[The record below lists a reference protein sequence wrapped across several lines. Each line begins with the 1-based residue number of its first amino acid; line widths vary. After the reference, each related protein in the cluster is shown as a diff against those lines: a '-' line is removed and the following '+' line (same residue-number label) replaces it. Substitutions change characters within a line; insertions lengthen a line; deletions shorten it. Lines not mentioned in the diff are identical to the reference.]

1 MATYVSDW
9 SQEVYGDIRSYAV
22 PAAPTSVRR
31 DYLNDY
37 LQHKLV
43 LAGVG
48 PPTIETARSYLAG
61 AFSPLANAA
70 WERDTGYGWT
80 MVPVEQMAA
89 YVSAQVHA
97 LRFFSTTSGQPRDHW
112 GFAWAPR
119 NASGVSAADFAARTG
134 LVLDRL
140 AAAVRDSGETVDP
153 ADPGSAACGP
163 PGQNVWCLAD
173 VEGARPTESWKSFR
187 TWTQSVLAFSTPAQT
202 VPAGSPSAAMS
213 LALVTSSGLPV
224 TTPTP
229 LAVTLSSSSPQG
241 TFATSTAG
249 PWSSTLSLTIAAGT
263 GTSGAFYYQDARA
276 GTHVLTASAPGA
288 TSGTQTVTVTPGPI
302 TAVTITPTSA
312 TVRARASHRFEA
324 AGTDSYG
331 NPVQAVA
338 AWSLGPPSLGTI
350 APRTG
355 PATTFTAG
363 RTLGSGT
370 VTAAATSETGTI
382 SAVASVTVT
391 PGRLRIGWIKYRRQ
405 KKTVVVNVRAVDA
418 AGYSVSRAVVS
429 VLVRRD
435 GRRYF
440 TSRGV
445 SGAGGRTFHRVP
457 APRGG
462 CFTTT
467 IRRVSAAG
475 FVWDGRTPR
484 NRFCKQNS

>member
-1 MATYVSDW
+1 
-9 SQEVYGDIRSYAV
+9 
-22 PAAPTSVRR
+22 
-31 DYLNDY
+31 
-37 LQHKLV
+37 
-43 LAGVG
+43 
-48 PPTIETARSYLAG
+48 
-61 AFSPLANAA
+61 
-70 WERDTGYGWT
+70 
-80 MVPVEQMAA
+80 
-89 YVSAQVHA
+89 
-97 LRFFSTTSGQPRDHW
+97 
-112 GFAWAPR
+112 
-119 NASGVSAADFAARTG
+119 
-134 LVLDRL
+134 
-140 AAAVRDSGETVDP
+140 
-153 ADPGSAACGP
+153 
-163 PGQNVWCLAD
+163 
-173 VEGARPTESWKSFR
+173 
-187 TWTQSVLAFSTPAQT
+187 
-202 VPAGSPSAAMS
+202 
-213 LALVTSSGLPV
+213 
-224 TTPTP
+224 
-229 LAVTLSSSSPQG
+229 
-241 TFATSTAG
+241 
-249 PWSSTLSLTIAAGT
+249 
-263 GTSGAFYYQDARA
+263 
-276 GTHVLTASAPGA
+276 
-288 TSGTQTVTVTPGPI
+288 VTVTPGPI

-382 SAVASVTVT
+382 SAAASVTVT

-418 AGYSVSRAVVS
+418 AGHSVSRAVVS

-435 GRRYF
+435 GRRYLSARAV
-440 TSRGV
+440 T
-445 SGAGGRTFHRVP
+445 GAGGRTFHRVP